1 MSEEE
6 SRATLSDKIS
16 PPTAVPSTAPEESR
30 PGLALLGS
38 LNEHEL
44 DTCKSS
50 LDGIGGVDALMV
62 RLGVTPDR
70 GLDEDQVLRMRD
82 DFGANV
88 FPASPFTSYLELLM
102 GALSDT
108 TLLILLAA
116 AAVSFGIGYWQDPS
130 SGWIDGAAIFIAVF
144 LVSNIAATNDYSKQ
158 LQFLELEKT
167 SEEDQRASVVRG
179 GLIERIRPQ
188 DIVVGDILVLQV
200 SDCSLLSLQST

>member
-1 MSEEE
+1 MVCGDAEAEEGARIH
-6 SRATLSDKIS
+6 SLG
-16 PPTAVPSTAPEESR
+16 VPLCPI
-30 PGLALLGS
+30 
-38 LNEHEL
+38 
-44 DTCKSS
+44 S
-50 LDGIGGVDALMV
+50 LDLLNDLNDYDLEANRENLAQLGGVDGLFQMLA
-62 RLGVTPDR
+62 VTPDR
-70 GLDEDQVLRMRD
+70 GLDDDQVLRMRD

>member
-1 MSEEE
+1 MVCGDAEAEEG
-6 SRATLSDKIS
+6 SRIHSLG
-16 PPTAVPSTAPEESR
+16 VPLCPI
-30 PGLALLGS
+30 
-38 LNEHEL
+38 
-44 DTCKSS
+44 S
-50 LDGIGGVDALMV
+50 LDLLNDLNDYDLEANRENLAQLGGVDGLFQMLA
-62 RLGVTPDR
+62 VTPDR
-70 GLDEDQVLRMRD
+70 GLDDDQVLRMRD

-144 LVSNIAATNDYSKQ
+144 LVSNIAAISDYSKQ